1 MRRLILPLAISLGI
15 VLAASAGAF
24 LRTDQPE
31 SHEQARLVSTTAG
44 ADLPLLAT
52 QAPPTT
58 AGVEPLGSAGDQP
71 TGSATE
77 GVIKTGCGRATP
89 CPGRSCED
97 CPLNRLLK

>member
-1 MRRLILPLAISLGI
+1 MSRLIFPLAISLGI

-44 ADLPLLAT
+44 ADLPLLET
-52 QAPPTT
+52 QAPPTMR
-58 AGVEPLGSAGDQP
+58 VEPLGSAGDQP
-71 TGSATE
+71 TSPATE

>member
-15 VLAASAGAF
+15 VLAVSAGAF

-31 SHEQARLVSTTAG
+31 SPGQAPPLYTTAG
-44 ADLPLLAT
+44 SGSAPLET

-58 AGVEPLGSAGDQP
+58 TAEPLGRAGDQP
-71 TGSATE
+71 TGPATE
-77 GVIKTGCGRATP
+77 GAIKTGCGKATP

>member
-15 VLAASAGAF
+15 VLAVSAGAF

-31 SHEQARLVSTTAG
+31 SPEQARLVSTTAG
-44 ADLPLLAT
+44 GDLAPLAT
-52 QAPPTT
+52 QAPATT
-58 AGVEPLGSAGDQP
+58 AGVKPLGSAGDQP
-71 TGSATE
+71 TSPATE